1 LIKILNRPIS
11 IKHRP
16 FIIAEMSANHNQSLP
31 NALKIIDKAKQAG
44 VDAIKIQTYTPDTLT
59 IKSSRK
65 EFTITDKSSIWYKQ
79 SLYNLYKKAYTPW
92 DWHQKIFDYSKKKG
106 LICFSSPFD
115 LSAVEVLKKLNCPAY
130 KIASFEINN
139 LPLIENVA
147 KLKKPLIIST
157 GLATFKEIKN
167 AVITAKKNGCKKII
181 LLKCTSTYPSNPKDS
196 NIITIND
203 LKKQF
208 KCEVGISDHTKGI
221 GVSVASIAYGSTVI
235 EKHFTLDRKL
245 GGVDSEFSLEPNE
258 MKSLVDEATRAWSSL
273 GKKKY
278 GPTKSE
284 LSSLKFRKSI
294 FVVKDIKKGEVFCDD
309 NIKIIRPNI
318 GLEPKFYKRIIGKI
332 AQKNLKKGT
341 PLKKTHFQ

>member
-1 LIKILNRPIS
+1 
-11 IKHRP
+11 
-16 FIIAEMSANHNQSLP
+16 MSANHNQSLS

-65 EFTITDKSSIWYKQ
+65 EFTITDKSSIWYNQ
-79 SLYNLYKKAYTPW
+79 NLYNLYKKAYTPW
-92 DWHQKIFDYSKKKG
+92 DWHQEIFDYSKKKG

-147 KLKKPLIIST
+147 KLNKPLIIST

-167 AVITAKKNGCKKII
+167 AVMAAKKYGCKKII
-181 LLKCTSTYPSNPKDS
+181 LLKCTSTYPSDPKDS

-258 MKSLVDEATRAWSSL
+258 MKSLVDEATRAWCSL

-284 LSSLKFRKSI
+284 LNSLKFRKSI
-294 FVVKDIKKGEVFCDD
+294 FVVKDIKKGEVFCDE

-341 PLKKTHFQ
+341 PLKKAHF

>member
-1 LIKILNRPIS
+1 MIKILNRPIS
-11 IKHRP
+11 IKHKP
-16 FIIAEMSANHNQSLP
+16 FIIAEMSANHNQSLS

-65 EFTITDKSSIWYKQ
+65 EFTITDKSSIWYNQ
-79 SLYNLYKKAYTPW
+79 NLYNLYKKAYTPW

-147 KLKKPLIIST
+147 KLNKPLIIST

-167 AVITAKKNGCKKII
+167 AVMTAKKNGCKKII
-181 LLKCTSTYPSNPKDS
+181 LLKCTSTYPSDPKDS

-284 LSSLKFRKSI
+284 LNSLKFRKSI
-294 FVVKDIKKGEVFCDD
+294 FVVKDIKKGEVFCDE

-341 PLKKTHFQ
+341 PLKKTHF

>member
-1 LIKILNRPIS
+1 MIKILNRPIS
-11 IKHRP
+11 IKHKP
-16 FIIAEMSANHNQSLP
+16 FIIAEMSANHNQSLS

-65 EFTITDKSSIWYKQ
+65 EFTITDKSSIWYNQ
-79 SLYNLYKKAYTPW
+79 NLYNLYKKAYTPW

-147 KLKKPLIIST
+147 KLNKPLIIST

-167 AVITAKKNGCKKII
+167 AVMTANKNGCKKII
-181 LLKCTSTYPSNPKDS
+181 LLKCTSTYPSDPKDS

-284 LSSLKFRKSI
+284 LNSLKFRKSI
-294 FVVKDIKKGEVFCDD
+294 FVVKDIKKGEVFCDE

-341 PLKKTHFQ
+341 PLKKTHF

>member
-1 LIKILNRPIS
+1 
-11 IKHRP
+11 
-16 FIIAEMSANHNQSLP
+16 MSANHNQSLS
-31 NALKIIDKAKQAG
+31 NALKIIDKAKLAG

-59 IKSSRK
+59 MKSSRK
-65 EFTITDKSSIWYKQ
+65 EFIITDKSSIWYNQ
-79 SLYNLYKKAYTPW
+79 NLYNLYKKAYTPW

-147 KLKKPLIIST
+147 KLNKPLIIST

-167 AVITAKKNGCKKII
+167 AVMSAKKNGCKKII
-181 LLKCTSTYPSNPKDS
+181 LLKCTSTYPSDPKDS

-221 GVSVASIAYGSTVI
+221 GVSVASIAYGSTII

-284 LSSLKFRKSI
+284 LNSLKFRKSI
-294 FVVKDIKKGEVFCDD
+294 FVVKDIKKGEVFCDE

-341 PLKKTHFQ
+341 PLKKTHF

>member
-1 LIKILNRPIS
+1 MIKILNRPIS
-11 IKHRP
+11 IKHKP
-16 FIIAEMSANHNQSLP
+16 FIIAEMSANHNQSLS

-65 EFTITDKSSIWYKQ
+65 EFTITDKSSIWYNQ
-79 SLYNLYKKAYTPW
+79 NLYNLYKKAYTPW

-147 KLKKPLIIST
+147 KLNKPLIIST

-167 AVITAKKNGCKKII
+167 AVMTAKKNGCKKII
-181 LLKCTSTYPSNPKDS
+181 LLKCTSTYPSDPKDS

-258 MKSLVDEATRAWSSL
+258 MKSLVDEAKRAWSSL

-284 LSSLKFRKSI
+284 LNSLKFRKSI
-294 FVVKDIKKGEVFCDD
+294 FVVKDIKKGEVFCDE

-341 PLKKTHFQ
+341 PLKKTHF

>member
-1 LIKILNRPIS
+1 MIKILNRPIS
-11 IKHRP
+11 VKHKP
-16 FIIAEMSANHNQSLP
+16 FIIAEMSANHNQSLS

-65 EFTITDKSSIWYKQ
+65 EFTITDKSSIWYNQ
-79 SLYNLYKKAYTPW
+79 NLYNLYKKAYTPW

-147 KLKKPLIIST
+147 KLNKPLIIST

-167 AVITAKKNGCKKII
+167 AVMTAKKNGCKKII
-181 LLKCTSTYPSNPKDS
+181 LLKCTSTYPSDPKDS

-258 MKSLVDEATRAWSSL
+258 MKSLVDEAKRAWSSL

-284 LSSLKFRKSI
+284 LNSLKFRKSI
-294 FVVKDIKKGEVFCDD
+294 FVVKDIKKGEVFCDE

-341 PLKKTHFQ
+341 PLKKTHF